1 MYEVVYFNEEKV
13 MLRKF
18 EVYFEIDNIW
28 YLDNGE
34 SNYMIEN

>member
-18 EVYFEIDNIW
+18 EVHFEIDNIW